1 MTNARN
7 STPDF
12 RIIIL
17 SENYFLWRG
26 LTSLISMMMTPRPDI
41 FWINSVSPEGIL
53 RVREQIMK
61 DTAHSGWMIFTDECR
76 VNDIQAYLPAGRV
89 SVLAD
94 NLSVIQLSQC
104 LRNADFTHGSL
115 QDATLTR
122 QELRVCTLI
131 SKGISLIRIAHLLNK
146 SPKTIYTHKRNAMS
160 KFHCQNL
167 AEFHRKICLL
177 EQHSLYL

>member
-1 MTNARN
+1 MTRMLN
-7 STPDF
+7 SAPDF

-76 VNDIQAYLPAGRV
+76 GKDIQG
-89 SVLAD
+89 
-94 NLSVIQLSQC
+94 
-104 LRNADFTHGSL
+104 
-115 QDATLTR
+115 
-122 QELRVCTLI
+122 
-131 SKGISLIRIAHLLNK
+131 
-146 SPKTIYTHKRNAMS
+146 
-160 KFHCQNL
+160 
-167 AEFHRKICLL
+167 
-177 EQHSLYL
+177 